1 MKVNKRSYI
10 WPVLI
15 AAGMIL
21 SACSRDPNVLKQ
33 RHFAKGEAYF
43 QRGEYPEAAIE
54 FQNAIQ
60 IDSFYSQAHY
70 ELAQVYLKQGD
81 WRRGYQELMTT
92 VEISPDDLK
101 AQLALADLLLTAG
114 KIPDARTHAEIVLQ
128 KRAAKRASADHHF
141 PRGRRSGR
149 SRQGFDG
156 SASRRFKWI
165 RIVRRPF

>member
-15 AAGMIL
+15 AAAMIL

-81 WRRGYQELMTT
+81 WRR
-92 VEISPDDLK
+92 
-101 AQLALADLLLTAG
+101 
-114 KIPDARTHAEIVLQ
+114 
-128 KRAAKRASADHHF
+128 
-141 PRGRRSGR
+141 
-149 SRQGFDG
+149 
-156 SASRRFKWI
+156 
-165 RIVRRPF
+165 